1 MKPTF
6 CKLAAVSL
14 CSFLLFSC
22 TKKESTDDIKINLTT
37 VAQMKAPINIT
48 SGQYDYLLKNFSNDA
63 VRKSYGQ
70 FLIDSVTKLSSAKT
84 ATTTSEEDDA
94 FYPWLREETSTFFE
108 GENPPNSSQIEFGD
122 KIQYEVRNYFY
133 FPVRQNQLTLVIRL
147 LWDSRG
153 AMVNPHAS
161 YNGGPITI
169 ITGPAL
175 GSLETPV
182 APVANMAQGNYAV
195 TGNVKGDVIEKRTIA
210 RTNEGKYLFKAGVD
224 APGLNI
230 GAEVGAGITIVYSA
244 NNVSDFYYELAYKCD
259 FQMYQNPVAPRVT
272 MTGHAVCTGTQKN

>member
-22 TKKESTDDIKINLTT
+22 TKKESTDDIKTNLTT

-84 ATTTSEEDDA
+84 AATTSEDDDA
-94 FYPWLREETSTFFE
+94 FYPWLREEASTYFE
-108 GENPPNSSQIEFGD
+108 GTNPPYSSQIEWGD
-122 KIQYEVRNYFY
+122 KIEYEVRNNFY
-133 FPVRQNQLTLVIRL
+133 FPIRQNQLTLVIRL

-153 AMVNPHAS
+153 AMANPHAS
-161 YNGGPITI
+161 YKGSPIPI

-175 GSLETPV
+175 GSLETPIP
-182 APVANMAQGNYAV
+182 PVANMAQGNYRV
-195 TGNVKGDVIEKRTIA
+195 TGNVNGDVIEKRTIA
-210 RTNEGKYLFKAGVD
+210 RTNEGKFLFKAGLD
-224 APGLNI
+224 YPGFNV
-230 GAEVGAGITIVYSA
+230 GAEVGGGITIVYSA
-244 NNVSDFYYELAYKCD
+244 NNITDFYYELNYKCD
-259 FQMYQNPVAPRVT
+259 FQMYQNPVAPEVT
-272 MTGHAVCTGTQKN
+272 MTGKAVCTGTQKN